1 MPLGL
6 LLGEVSVKKEDIRG
20 ASAFRGQEDKTY
32 LGK

>member
-6 LLGEVSVKKEDIRG
+6 LLGEVRGEKEDNRG

-32 LGK
+32 PGK